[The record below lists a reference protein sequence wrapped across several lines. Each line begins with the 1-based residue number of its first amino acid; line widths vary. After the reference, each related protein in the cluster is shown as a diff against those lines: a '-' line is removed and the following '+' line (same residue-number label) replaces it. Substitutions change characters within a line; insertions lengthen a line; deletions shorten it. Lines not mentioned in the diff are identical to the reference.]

1 MTSGV
6 AASRENERAGA
17 PQDEAPAFRTLLL
30 GMGNPILGDDAIGI
44 RIAER
49 LSRRL
54 GPVSGLA
61 VREEC
66 CTGGLELLEVV
77 EGFDRLI
84 VLDSIKTAG
93 GRPGDWYRFD
103 GTALRETMHLNNV
116 HDANFATAMELGRQM
131 GAHVPDDAHI
141 HVFAVEIS
149 ENLTFSDALSPGLQT
164 ALPELV
170 EEMGEEVVALLDA
183 WPSSMEW
190 SSVQAADWT
199 TV

>member
-1 MTSGV
+1 
-6 AASRENERAGA
+6 
-17 PQDEAPAFRTLLL
+17 
-30 GMGNPILGDDAIGI
+30 MGNPILSDDAVGI

-54 GPVSGLA
+54 GPCEGLA

-84 VLDSIKTAG
+84 VLDSIKTEG

-131 GAHVPDDAHI
+131 GVRVPDDADI
-141 HVFAVEIS
+141 HVLAVEIS
-149 ENLTFSDALSPGLQT
+149 ENLTFGDRLSPELE
-164 ALPELV
+164 AAMPELV
-170 EEMGEEVVALLDA
+170 DEMQEEILALLDA
-183 WPSSMEW
+183 SPG
-190 SSVQAADWT
+190 AAPRSRAA
-199 TV
+199 V